1 MPHVRY
7 AAPRRRLTFLPLRL
21 RLHFVALRWTSTGFR
36 YASFGLMP
44 SLLLLRLSLRRL
56 LLRHRPPR
64 CSWEAHPIPT
74 SAGAHVD
81 FRSIS
86 TSRLRPP
93 SGRFSSDSICCVPR
107 FFLLL
112 LLPSIRSISLFFTC
126 SMNPFPNSFALIHF
140 RLAMC
145 ACFLAQQTANI

>member
-107 FFLLL
+107 FLLLL

-126 SMNPFPNSFALIHF
+126 CMNPCPPCYVCLFSSSTNCKYINDVKLIF
-140 RLAMC
+140 
-145 ACFLAQQTANI
+145 